1 MERVFEDIDYV
12 RPFLHEVSNIVGK
25 RWNFRILW
33 EMRNQKKIRYNELLY
48 SLHGISPSTLSDVLK
63 YLQKESLVR
72 RVAHGDVPPLKVE
85 YNITQKGLE
94 LIIASSSLIK
104 WTMKEKKRVS
114 QIPFEKNR
122 N

>member
-48 SLHGISPSTLSDVLK
+48 SLHGISPSTLSEVLK
-63 YLQKESLVR
+63 QLQKESLIR
-72 RVAHGDVPPLKVE
+72 RVAHGTAPPLKVE
-85 YNITQKGLE
+85 YNITQKGLD
-94 LIIASSSLIK
+94 LIVASSSLIK
-104 WTMKEKKRVS
+104 WTMKERKRVS
-114 QIPFEKNR
+114 PIPLEKNR